1 MISLLQN
8 QASGNGGAADGAAAA
23 AMPPPAPVGLFQTPS
38 SAGPTA
44 ARSPVP
50 EGETPFSSIRQ
61 YLQKTNAERRRVPLS
76 LPNARGAMRP
86 GASVGL
92 GSGSRPALGGAPST
106 GFRSLYAA
114 SDAPQ
119 QPSLL
124 GMNGPRGAGG
134 FGTTRGVGYGG
145 PGSPPTASGT
155 GMDWRSPGAGKGLL
169 SPGMKRSRDMAE
181 FDLHERESGRSTVQ
195 RVFGPGEV
203 AGTPAVP
210 AVPKATPAKAS
221 TGGKEPA
228 ASAVTTDT
236 ARRILQTLDRLAGQ
250 KPGSDADAVIASPAA
265 KPLNLSSSLNKAAAP
280 TSSLH
285 GFRGIQR
292 ATPAKSLASAEKR
305 SPASFI
311 ASHSKPIASAPKPS
325 PLQFQ
330 PEAFKEQE
338 KPSTVAPAP
347 AVSPS
352 TFAPGSSKS
361 SHGVEAKANK
371 PPPPLFSSATAAK
384 PASSPVPATSTESLP
399 TFSFGGSPM
408 ANLRRHLF
416 RPLQQTSFRPTPSEV
431 MMTICQSIT
440 SARKMTA
447 RSMRSSLVLEI
458 WTRRLSLSSTP
469 SAKASQRPSSTLC
482 PLSRQWKRVPD
493 RLSLSGPPR
502 PSLHRHPRLRVPS
515 HQYLNLWLL
524 RRRLSSWRSLTTRR
538 SPSPKSTCGER
549 IS

>member
-210 AVPKATPAKAS
+210 AVPKATPAEAS

-384 PASSPVPATSTESLP
+384 PASSPVPATSTVAPDVFLRGEVRWQ
-399 TFSFGGSPM
+399 TFVATCSDHCSRQ
-408 ANLRRHLF
+408 ASVLHLR
-416 RPLQQTSFRPTPSEV
+416 V

-549 IS
+549 SS

>member
-330 PEAFKEQE
+330 PEASKEQE

-399 TFSFGGSPM
+399 TFSFGGKSDGKPSSPLVPTTAADKLPSYTFGGDDDDM
-408 ANLRRHLF
+408 PKYNFGTEDDGEIDAVKFGSGDLDKEVVSIKYTFGEGVYSAHHQHCAHCRASGKEFRTDFLF
-416 RPLQQTSFRPTPSEV
+416 RG
-431 MMTICQSIT
+431 
-440 SARKMTA
+440 
-447 RSMRSSLVLEI
+447 
-458 WTRRLSLSSTP
+458 RR
-469 SAKASQRPSSTLC
+469 
-482 PLSRQWKRVPD
+482 D
-493 RLSLSGPPR
+493 RLCTGTHGCEYP
-502 PSLHRHPRLRVPS
+502 HI
-515 HQYLNLWLL
+515 
-524 RRRLSSWRSLTTRR
+524 
-538 SPSPKSTCGER
+538 ST
-549 IS
+549 